1 MPEKDAISYLMEN
14 GISLED
20 LQGYLKNG
28 ISLEELRTA
37 MEGRIKRGE
46 TPAADGKKDSR
57 PVLDRAGLEEFLSM
71 AGIDLR
77 YNVIAKE
84 VQIKGMPREYNPET
98 LACDLPVILHDELK
112 RAFRCTKEQIA
123 DLLAVIAGRRRF
135 NPVLDLLAGEKWDRK
150 DRFPELFEIMGLPKS
165 DALSRILLTKWMTQS
180 VAMARN
186 SLEGAYGADGILVLA
201 GPQGIGKTT
210 LVKTLG
216 MRPDLYKL
224 GQWLDAWDKDTY
236 RRCTSAWI
244 VELGELETT
253 LKSDLER
260 LKAFVTAERDEYR
273 LPYGRADRVLARRT
287 SLVATCNSSKFLV
300 DPTGSRRFWTVPV
313 EEIDLERLKELDV
326 LQLWKQAEAN
336 LEWDGQMFRLNRMER
351 DALYRRN
358 AEHEKPLKA
367 QPEIEDILSQA
378 EADPVHYAWVDMTV
392 SDFKA
397 EYTAL
402 HGYSVEQIGKALD
415 KVGIKAKRVQQDGS
429 RRKMRTLPGRAGI
442 AMAR

>member
-1 MPEKDAISYLMEN
+1 MPEKDAISYLVEN

-28 ISLEELRTA
+28 ISLEELRAA
-37 MEGRIKRGE
+37 MENRARRVEI
-46 TPAADGKKDSR
+46 PAGSGKKDSR
-57 PVLDRAGLEEFLSM
+57 PTLDRAGLEEFLTA

-84 VQIKGMPREYNPET
+84 LQIRGMPKEYNPET
-98 LACDLPVILHDELK
+98 LTCDLPVILHDELK

-135 NPVLDLLAGEKWDRK
+135 NPVLELLAGTEWDRK
-150 DRFPELFEIMGLPKS
+150 DRFPELFEIMRLPKS
-165 DALSRILLTKWMTQS
+165 DALSRILLTKWLTQS

-186 SLEGAYGADGILVLA
+186 GLEGAYGADGILVLA

-210 LVKTLG
+210 LVRTLG

-224 GQWLDAWDKDTY
+224 GQWLDARDKDTY

-253 LKSDLER
+253 LRSDLER
-260 LKAFVTAERDEYR
+260 MKAFVTAERDEYR
-273 LPYGRADRVLARRT
+273 LPYGRADQVLARRT
-287 SLVATCNSSKFLV
+287 SLVATCNSGKFLI

-313 EEIDLERLKELDV
+313 EEIDLEGLKKLDI

-336 LEWDGQMFRLNRMER
+336 LEWDGQGFRLSRMER

-358 AEHEKPLKA
+358 SEHEKPLKA
-367 QPEIEDILSQA
+367 QPEVEDILSQA
-378 EADPVHYAWVDMTV
+378 EADPVHYEWVDMTV

-397 EYTAL
+397 EYNAL
-402 HGYSVEQIGKALD
+402 RNYTVEQIGKALD
-415 KVGIKAKRVQQDGS
+415 KMGIETKRVRQPEG
-429 RRKMRTLPGRAGI
+429 RKRLRTVPRI
-442 AMAR
+442 ARKG